1 MQFNSKIRI
10 ISLSLAFAFLPVS
23 CENNKNDVIPDTYT
37 DFTIDIYGDI
47 LFSDLNA
54 IGNSVIVTS
63 QTNNWGDRSGGY
75 KGNGIIVYRANLD
88 EFYAYDRTCPHDYEI
103 NDLSIK
109 VDVDFTQAICPQ
121 CTTKYELSVGGIS
134 SSGPGK
140 YPLKNYRT
148 SFNGQYVRVW
158 NY

>member
-1 MQFNSKIRI
+1 MTPKSKIQFYL
-10 ISLSLAFAFLPVS
+10 ISLVFAFFIVS

-37 DFTIDIYGDI
+37 EFTIDIYGDI
-47 LFSDLNA
+47 IFSDLNA

-63 QTNNWGDRSGGY
+63 QTNNWGSRAGGY
-75 KGNGIIVYRANLD
+75 EGNGIIVYRANLD
-88 EFYAYDRTCPHDYEI
+88 DFYAYDRTCPYDYEV
-103 NDLSIK
+103 NGLSIK
-109 VDVDFTQAICPQ
+109 VNVDFTQAICPE
-121 CTTKYELSVGGIS
+121 CSTKYELSVGGIS

-148 SFNGQYVRVW
+148 SFDGQYLRVW